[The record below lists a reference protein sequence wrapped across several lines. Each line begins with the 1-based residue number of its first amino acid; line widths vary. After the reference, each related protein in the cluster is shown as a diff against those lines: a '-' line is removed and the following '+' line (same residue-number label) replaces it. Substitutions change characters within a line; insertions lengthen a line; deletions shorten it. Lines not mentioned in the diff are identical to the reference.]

1 MCWCRNVYQYIIL
14 LDQDMFDGLVD
25 EAEQDVHIL
34 DIGCNAGV
42 RRGAETEVCRWG
54 TLSPV
59 FVDS

>member
-1 MCWCRNVYQYIIL
+1 
-14 LDQDMFDGLVD
+14 MFDGLVD

-54 TLSPV
+54 ILSPV